1 MRFLPSHAPGMRIG
15 LFGGSFNPPHQGHLL
30 VSHLALTRLRL
41 DRMWWLV
48 TPGNPLKDSAYLAP
62 LDWRISHARALT
74 RDPRIIVTDIEKKIG
89 TQFTSDTL
97 SFLRARCGGVRF
109 VWIMGADN
117 LLEFHRW
124 RHWQEII
131 RLMPVAIIDR
141 PGATWNVS
149 AAKVVKYFA
158 RSRISE
164 AQAPM
169 LAEMIP
175 PAFVV
180 IHGPRSGSS
189 STLSRAQAQHGKFW
203 SQQE

>member
-1 MRFLPSHAPGMRIG
+1 MTGFLPSHAPGMRIG

-41 DRMWWLV
+41 DRLWWLV
-48 TPGNPLKDSAYLAP
+48 TPGNPLKDSANLAP

-97 SFLRARCGGVRF
+97 SFLRARCRGVRF

-141 PGATWNVS
+141 PGATW
-149 AAKVVKYFA
+149 
-158 RSRISE
+158 
-164 AQAPM
+164 
-169 LAEMIP
+169 
-175 PAFVV
+175 
-180 IHGPRSGSS
+180 
-189 STLSRAQAQHGKFW
+189 
-203 SQQE
+203 

>member
-41 DRMWWLV
+41 DRLWWLV
-48 TPGNPLKDSAYLAP
+48 TPGNPLKDSANLAP

-97 SFLRARCGGVRF
+97 SFLRSRCRGVRF

-158 RSRISE
+158 KSRVCE
-164 AQAPM
+164 AQASI

-180 IHGPRSGSS
+180 IHGPRSESS

-203 SQQE
+203 SQQG

>member
-1 MRFLPSHAPGMRIG
+1 
-15 LFGGSFNPPHQGHLL
+15 
-30 VSHLALTRLRL
+30 
-41 DRMWWLV
+41 
-48 TPGNPLKDSAYLAP
+48 
-62 LDWRISHARALT
+62 
-74 RDPRIIVTDIEKKIG
+74 
-89 TQFTSDTL
+89 
-97 SFLRARCGGVRF
+97 
-109 VWIMGADN
+109 
-117 LLEFHRW
+117 
-124 RHWQEII
+124 
-131 RLMPVAIIDR
+131 MPVAIIDR

-149 AAKVVKYFA
+149 TAKVVKYFA

-180 IHGPRSGSS
+180 IHGPRSGCS

>member
-1 MRFLPSHAPGMRIG
+1 
-15 LFGGSFNPPHQGHLL
+15 
-30 VSHLALTRLRL
+30 
-41 DRMWWLV
+41 
-48 TPGNPLKDSAYLAP
+48 
-62 LDWRISHARALT
+62 
-74 RDPRIIVTDIEKKIG
+74 
-89 TQFTSDTL
+89 
-97 SFLRARCGGVRF
+97 
-109 VWIMGADN
+109 MGADN

-141 PGATWNVS
+141 PGATWNVT